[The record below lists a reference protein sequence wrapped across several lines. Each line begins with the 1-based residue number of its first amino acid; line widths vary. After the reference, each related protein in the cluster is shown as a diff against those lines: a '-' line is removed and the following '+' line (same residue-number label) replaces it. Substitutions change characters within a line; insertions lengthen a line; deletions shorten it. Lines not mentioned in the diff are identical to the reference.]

1 MTNEFKPTSPLLR
14 SAFLAAALTIT
25 IAVGV
30 FIDTLAQPDADG
42 STQVATPK
50 QPAAVAR
57 G

>member
-1 MTNEFKPTSPLLR
+1 MTNEYKPTSPLLR

-25 IAVGV
+25 IAVGM

-42 STQVATPK
+42 SAQVATPK